1 MEKMKKEESKIV
13 DAYLSGYKE
22 EVLPQSFQER
32 VVKQAMA
39 SSKEPRII
47 NITPAWKRLSLAASV
62 AAFAIGIIMSNQ
74 VFTTNQSSY
83 DSYSFENQGLYSYF
97 VEAEQ

>member
-1 MEKMKKEESKIV
+1 MEKMKREESKIV
-13 DAYLSGYKE
+13 DAYLSGYKD
-22 EVLPQSFQER
+22 EVLPESLQDR
-32 VVKQAMA
+32 VIKQAIA
-39 SSKEPRII
+39 SSIRPKII

-74 VFTTNQSSY
+74 VFANNQNSY
-83 DSYSFENQGLYSYF
+83 ESYSFENQGLYSYF